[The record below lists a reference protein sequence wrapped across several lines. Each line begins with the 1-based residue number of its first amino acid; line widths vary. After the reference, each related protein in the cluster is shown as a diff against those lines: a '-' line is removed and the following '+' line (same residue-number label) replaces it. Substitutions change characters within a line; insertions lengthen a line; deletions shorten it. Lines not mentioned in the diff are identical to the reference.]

1 MSSEDLKPLEEW
13 RALLLF
19 AVVLLFSLV
28 VDPNKE
34 SPIVSSVFSTPTH
47 FQSVLVVL
55 SRFRPV
61 TRRRRSR
68 MG

>member
-34 SPIVSSVFSTPTH
+34 SPIVSSVFSTPTL

-55 SRFRPV
+55 SCFRPV